1 MPEETKQEETLQTVK
16 IKKDSN
22 PGMIILGIFFLCG
35 AIILCFYAGSV
46 ALKPEELVGG
56 AAFNYII
63 AAGRGVLF
71 AIFGVVSAVIGSV
84 FIIKS

>member
-1 MPEETKQEETLQTVK
+1 MPEETKQEEIQTVK
-16 IKKDSN
+16 VKKNSN
-22 PGMIILGIFFLCG
+22 PGMIIFGIIFLCG
-35 AIILCFYAGSV
+35 AILLCFHAGSV